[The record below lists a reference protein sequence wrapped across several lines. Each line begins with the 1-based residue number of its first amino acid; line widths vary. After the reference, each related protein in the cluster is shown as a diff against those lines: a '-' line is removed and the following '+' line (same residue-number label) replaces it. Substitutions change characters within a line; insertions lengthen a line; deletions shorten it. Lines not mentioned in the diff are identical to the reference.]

1 MKESIL
7 ISIII
12 IIIYIF
18 ILINRNN
25 STYIKSN
32 TGTKFLIHK
41 DNKKQEKANLL
52 KNFHQKLKIVQ
63 QIPLHE
69 LLFSTYYQE

>member
-32 TGTKFLIHK
+32 TGAKFLIHK
-41 DNKKQEKANLL
+41 DNKKQEKSCPVLDTEQL
-52 KNFHQKLKIVQ
+52 YEKLFVPFCAGRYHPI
-63 QIPLHE
+63 L
-69 LLFSTYYQE
+69 S